1 MYMNLI
7 CIFAEQCCGKF
18 DFVRSDG
25 TFIYLGFECEGEMT
39 LVTCRMKIIV
49 II

>member
-1 MYMNLI
+1 M
-7 CIFAEQCCGKF
+7 CTFAEQCYGKF
-18 DFVRSDG
+18 DFVFRNG

-39 LVTCRMKIIV
+39 LVIYLMKIIA